1 MSLIAGLSAG
11 RKWALG
17 AAGLLVLVLVGVW
30 IIAGGQTSTTASGM
44 PAVDGSRPARMTA
57 QQPSGPESLTSEQQR
72 ELEQSI
78 NRMRAVAAVQP
89 ATSLQYPAVS
99 GRARQ
104 QPDLYAAAFV
114 RELLTQD
121 YRTSSRDELLAWVQ
135 SESAQSTDP
144 LVVGLTPAGLRG
156 QMAVASVQDGV
167 NGLAPV
173 PSQSDWAKLADRQ
186 GHTSVQIQHVSEPVS
201 WASAVVNAQITDP
214 GVTARQVDADVTLP
228 TTYQG
233 KTTLQRFSVS
243 LVINL
248 EGPPV
253 RDGYGFVAAI
263 TYNAAAMGQQ

>member
-1 MSLIAGLSAG
+1 MSLIAGRRAG
-11 RKWALG
+11 TKWALA
-17 AAGLLVLVLVGVW
+17 AAGLLILVLAAAW
-30 IIAGGQTSTTASGM
+30 IITARQSSTTSAGLPTGEGSRAAGM
-44 PAVDGSRPARMTA
+44 PAQP
-57 QQPSGPESLTSEQQR
+57 PSGPGSLTSQQQR
-72 ELEQSI
+72 DLEQSI
-78 NRMRAVAAVQP
+78 NRMRAVPAVEP
-89 ATSLQYPAVS
+89 ATSPQYPAVR
-99 GRARQ
+99 GQARQ

-114 RELLTQD
+114 GELLTQD
-121 YRTSSRDELLAWVQ
+121 YRSSGRKELLAWVQ

-156 QMAVASVQDGV
+156 RMAVASVQDGV

-173 PSQSDWAKLADRQ
+173 PSQSDWAKLADSQ

-201 WASAVVNAQITDP
+201 WASAVANAQITDP
-214 GVTARQVDADVTLP
+214 GVTARQVDAEVTLQ
-228 TTYQG
+228 TTDQG

>member
-1 MSLIAGLSAG
+1 MNLMAG
-11 RKWALG
+11 RRAGKKWALG
-17 AAGLLVLVLVGVW
+17 AAGVLIIVLVTMW
-30 IIAGGQTSTTASGM
+30 ITTTGHTSTTSADL
-44 PAVDGSRPARMTA
+44 PVPDGSSPTLMTA
-57 QQPSGPESLTSEQQR
+57 QPPSRPGSMTSEQQR

-89 ATSLQYPAVS
+89 ATTAQYPAVS
-99 GRARQ
+99 GQARQ
-104 QPDLYAAAFV
+104 QPDLYAAAFAG
-114 RELLTQD
+114 ELLTQD

-144 LVVGLTPAGLRG
+144 LVVGLTPAGLRPK
-156 QMAVASVQDGV
+156 MAVASVQDGV

-173 PSQSDWAKLADRQ
+173 PSQGNWAKLADRQ

-201 WASAVVNAQITDP
+201 WASAVANAQITDP
-214 GVTARQVDADVTLP
+214 GVTARQVDAEVTLQ
-228 TTYQG
+228 TTDQG
-233 KTTLQRFSVS
+233 KPTLQRFSVS

-263 TYNAAAMGQQ
+263 IYNAAAVGQQ

>member
-1 MSLIAGLSAG
+1 MSLLARLSVRG
-11 RKWALG
+11 RWVLGTAAL
-17 AAGLLVLVLVGVW
+17 LILVLVGVW
-30 IIAGGQTSTTASGM
+30 IFAGGQTSTTAAGM
-44 PAVDGSRPARMTA
+44 RAVDGSGPIRMTA
-57 QQPSGPESLTSEQQR
+57 QQPSGPGSLTSQQQR

-89 ATSLQYPAVS
+89 ATTAQYPAVS
-99 GRARQ
+99 GQARQ

-121 YRTSSRDELLAWVQ
+121 YRSSSREELLAWVQ

-144 LVVGLTPAGLRG
+144 LVVGLTPAGLRPK
-156 QMAVASVQDGV
+156 MAVASVQDGV

-173 PSQSDWAKLADRQ
+173 PSQSNWAKLGSRQ

-201 WASAVVNAQITDP
+201 WASAVANAQITDP
-214 GVTARQVDADVTLP
+214 GVTARQVDAEVTLQ
-228 TTYQG
+228 TTDQG